1 MNLSFCCC
9 ELILRAMKM
18 KYRIAKII
26 EQLKRYYYF
35 VFASR
40 LVEVLLSFFC
50 SCYNWSRCFSFLF
63 FYLTNNAQS
72 YASAETWFT
81 AETDVISRTFVY
93 IASNSFFDSRFRCL
107 FLASLEIRRIL
118 LLVRASLLSVSHS
131 RKSVSFFFAVAS
143 SLKKRQFSS
152 AKDTR
157 LF

>member
-1 MNLSFCCC
+1 MSLLFCRC
-9 ELILRAMKM
+9 ELILRAVKM

-26 EQLKRYYYF
+26 EQSKRPRYF

-50 SCYNWSRCFSFLF
+50 SCYNWSRCFSFPF
-63 FYLTNNAQS
+63 FYLMNNARS

-81 AETDVISRTFVY
+81 AETDAISRTSVY

-118 LLVRASLLSVSHS
+118 LLIRASLLSASHS
-131 RKSVSFFFAVAS
+131 RKPVSLFFAVAS
-143 SLKKRQFSS
+143 SLKERQFSS
-152 AKDTR
+152 AEDTR